1 MTQSPED
8 ARDPSRPAG
17 AEPPAGAP
25 PGSEQGGAHGAPPP
39 YGTSS
44 PGSPPYGT
52 PSSYGSPPYGTPS
65 SYGSPPPYGSPPVG
79 PAPRIDPAEERTWGM
94 LAHLS
99 GLLAA
104 WIALGFLGPLIVL
117 LVKGNASAF
126 VRRHATEA
134 VNFQLTLL
142 VATVAAGVLSVLTLG
157 IALVLVV
164 PLGAVIAVIALVL
177 VIRAAIA
184 ANNGKDYRYPLTWR
198 ILS

>member
-8 ARDPSRPAG
+8 PRDPFRPTG
-17 AEPPAGAP
+17 AADP
-25 PGSEQGGAHGAPPP
+25 SN
-39 YGTSS
+39 
-44 PGSPPYGT
+44 GSPP
-52 PSSYGSPPYGTPS
+52 S
-65 SYGSPPPYGSPPVG
+65 YGSPPVG
-79 PAPRIDPAEERTWGM
+79 PGPRIDPAEERTWGM

-104 WIALGFLGPLIVL
+104 WIALGFLGPLVVL
-117 LVKGNASAF
+117 LVKGNGSVF

-157 IALVLVV
+157 IALIVV
-164 PLGAVIAVIALVL
+164 IPLGAVIAVIALVL
-177 VIRAAIA
+177 VIRAAMA
-184 ANNGKDYRYPLTWR
+184 ANNGREYRYPLTWR